1 MHSLYEIT
9 NSSKRIFL
17 FAGSVTSGDIEAV
30 VFVGPIDPITHAL
43 EFVSDIAS
51 LAILAPVRFK
61 S

>member
-1 MHSLYEIT
+1 MHSRYEIT

-43 EFVSDIAS
+43 EFVSDTAS
-51 LAILAPVRFK
+51 LAILAPVRFR